1 MSADTSAPIRAPEP
15 PAPPPAH
22 RRAAPRLRAS
32 LRRAAPALGLYAASR
47 LIGLVCMAAWAG
59 RIGKHPRTL
68 LGYCWDSVWYVG
80 VARHGYNYNTLL
92 PDPAKHGV
100 TFSDMAFF
108 PLFPM
113 LVRTLTTLLPIS
125 AVTAGLV
132 VAWAAA
138 GAAAWGI
145 HAVGELLYGRRVAT
159 ALVVLWGLLPHA
171 IVQSMAYTEPLL
183 TALAAWSLYAVL
195 TRRWLSAGALALLAG
210 ASRPNGIAV
219 AAAVCCCAAA
229 EGARRCRKGE
239 RAQAAR
245 YERPSTVDR
254 RQGLRRPGAEPS
266 RAALWRRGRGS
277 SEVPE
282 TPEVREAR
290 EGASW
295 RVWAGA
301 ALSPLGWLGYLAW
314 VGYERGSWRGYFAVQ
329 EEWGSRFDFGVN
341 ALLFVR
347 HLLIHKAS
355 FTYFVAL
362 VILGVAVVL
371 LALLVADR
379 PPLALL
385 VYTLVLVAITLGG
398 SNYFASKPRFLLPA
412 FPLLL
417 PVALAM
423 TRARPRTAVL
433 TGGALAGLSF
443 VYGTYLLTVARVPI

>member
-15 PAPPPAH
+15 PAPSPAH

-80 VARHGYNYNTLL
+80 VARHGYNGNTLL

-113 LVRTLTTLLPIS
+113 LMRTLTTLLPIS

-138 GAAAWGI
+138 GVAAWGI
-145 HAVGELLYGRRVAT
+145 HAVGELLYGRRVAMV
-159 ALVVLWGLLPHA
+159 LVVLWGLLPHA

-245 YERPSTVDR
+245 R
-254 RQGLRRPGAEPS
+254 R
-266 RAALWRRGRGS
+266 
-277 SEVPE
+277 
-282 TPEVREAR
+282 
-290 EGASW
+290 ASW

-314 VGYERGSWRGYFAVQ
+314 VGCRRGSWRGYFAVQ
-329 EEWGSRFDFGVN
+329 DEWGSRFDFGAS
-341 ALLFVR
+341 ALRFVR
-347 HLLIHKAS
+347 YLLIQKAS
-355 FTYFVAL
+355 FAYFVAL

-433 TGGALAGLSF
+433 TGGALAGFSF
-443 VYGTYLLTVARVPI
+443 VYGTYLLTVARIAM

>member
-1 MSADTSAPIRAPEP
+1 MSADTSAPTRAPEP

-113 LVRTLTTLLPIS
+113 LMRTLTTLLPIS

-145 HAVGELLYGRRVAT
+145 HAVGELLYGRRVAMV
-159 ALVVLWGLLPHA
+159 LVVLWGLLPHA

-210 ASRPNGIAV
+210 AARPNGIAV

-229 EGARRCRKGE
+229 E
-239 RAQAAR
+239 
-245 YERPSTVDR
+245 
-254 RQGLRRPGAEPS
+254 
-266 RAALWRRGRGS
+266 LWRRGRGS

-282 TPEVREAR
+282 TPELREAR

-295 RVWAGA
+295 RVGAGA

-314 VGYERGSWRGYFAVQ
+314 VGYQRDSWRGYFAVQ